1 MFIQKLILGN
11 ALFELDTYQA
21 WIQDR
26 LIMNRIRTN
35 IVVDV
40 WTFKSELKPI
50 QTEIEV
56 TGMLLCCA
64 TARVSSQQ
72 LLLRAGQLKR
82 TTPATAHCDDTL
94 GSRRSIVFEGLT
106 GRPTDNR
113 K

>member
-1 MFIQKLILGN
+1 MFIHKIDSGK
-11 ALFELDTYQA
+11 FFISDTYHA

-64 TARVSSQQ
+64 ADAQQ
-72 LLLRAGQLKR
+72 QLLRAGQLKR

-94 GSRRSIVFEGLT
+94 
-106 GRPTDNR
+106 
-113 K
+113 